1 MHPRRLL
8 GAVGLVAGLT
18 AAAGSEVH
26 AEPYLALRTG
36 LKCAQC
42 HVNRTGGGGRNDF
55 GAAWSQSVLPA
66 RILAPRSRRL
76 SDWVAI
82 GLDMRA
88 KFDWALNEGVTPQT
102 AFELNEAN
110 VYLEANLIPDIL
122 TVYIDQTLG
131 PDQAKARELF
141 AMAAWKPLNGYA
153 KAGKFML
160 PFGWRVW
167 DDGEFIRSE
176 TSFTHATPDIG
187 VEVGIEPGPLS
198 WFVAVTNGSFSGAE
212 NNSQK
217 MITSS
222 AVLTFPWLRVGA
234 SGAHNS
240 EAGRETNMVGAYAGF
255 SVGPLVVL
263 GEADLVFDSFDD
275 PAQSD
280 RDQLVAFVEGD
291 FLILKGLNLKLTH
304 GFHDPTAG
312 VRSDVTGTPDD
323 QRARTRIGLEAFP
336 VSYVQVSGF
345 YTRLDDA
352 GEPGDL
358 DLITLEAHVYF

>member
-1 MHPRRLL
+1 MRRRRPL
-8 GAVGLVAGLT
+8 GAGLLVMLTLT
-18 AAAGSEVH
+18 AVPTAA

-55 GAAWSQSVLPA
+55 GAAWSQTVLPA
-66 RILAPRSRRL
+66 RTLAPRSRRL
-76 SDWVAI
+76 GDWVGI
-82 GLDMRA
+82 GLDVRA

-110 VYLEANLIPDIL
+110 VYREANLIPDVL

-160 PFGWRVW
+160 PFGLRLF
-167 DDGEFIRSE
+167 DDAEFIRSE
-176 TSFTHATPDIG
+176 TGFTFATPDVG

-198 WFVAVTNGSFSGAE
+198 WFVSASNGSFSGTE

-217 MITSS
+217 MLTTS
-222 AVLTFPWLRVGA
+222 AVLTFPWFRIGA

-240 EAGRETNMVGAYAGF
+240 EPGRETNIAGAYAGF
-255 SVGPLVVL
+255 RVGPVVVL

-280 RDQLVAFVEGD
+280 RDQVIAFVEGD
-291 FLILKGLNLKLTH
+291 WLIVQGLNLKVTY
-304 GFHDPTAG
+304 GFHDPTADIRDG
-312 VRSDVTGTPDD
+312 AVDTPDD
-323 QRARTRIGLEAFP
+323 ERARARLGIEAFP

-345 YTRLDDA
+345 YTHLNNAA
-352 GEPGDL
+352 GTNDL
-358 DLITLEAHVYF
+358 DVITLEAHIYF